1 MPTKK
6 PKTKKPS
13 ADKKPEMKV
22 APEIVAAL
30 SALRARSEAIV
41 SELGR
46 MEVRKNSYVAEVLN
60 LNNRSNAL
68 LKQERERMGIPEG
81 VQFSISPDGDVE
93 VKD

>member
-6 PKTKKPS
+6 TKKSSP
-13 ADKKPEMKV
+13 AKKPEMKV

-30 SALRARSEAIV
+30 NQLRLRSEALV

-46 MEVRKNSYVAEVLN
+46 MEVRKNGYIVEILN

-68 LKQERERMGIPEG
+68 IKQERDRMKISEG
-81 VQFSISPDGDVE
+81 TQFSISPEGDVE
-93 VKD
+93 VKG

>member
-6 PKTKKPS
+6 TKKP
-13 ADKKPEMKV
+13 APAEKPEMKV

-30 SALRARSEAIV
+30 GQLRARSEALV

-46 MEVRKNSYVAEVLN
+46 MEVRKNGYIAEILN

-68 LKQERERMGIPEG
+68 IKQERDRMGIPEG
-81 VQFSISPDGDVE
+81 TPFTISPEGEVE
-93 VKD
+93 VKGQ